1 MIEVTVHYGNHNK
14 YQIELPSTTK
24 VGLLSWYLTK
34 IVDLSPNDVLY
45 LIMGG
50 YIIGSPALPFSK
62 ILADCNIINDRCVVS
77 MVLRDAGIKYPDSD
91 LYTSIRNSNWIQ
103 KNGAATSAS
112 SNGAVPLN
120 MTTFFQSMGLDP
132 NSLVDIQVSL
142 TETEYEQHITQLSGP
157 VEDPC
162 SICHNAIDEGVSLSC
177 GHPFHDNCIRE
188 WLTSRSV
195 RCPSCNYD
203 VRTEQE

>member
-34 IVDLSPNDVLY
+34 IIDLNANDVLY

-62 ILADCNIINDRCVVS
+62 TLADCNIINDRCVIS
-77 MVLRDAGIKYPDSD
+77 MVLRDASIKYPDAD
-91 LYTSIRNSNWIQ
+91 LYTSSRNSNWIQ
-103 KNGAATSAS
+103 KNGVNTPAS
-112 SNGAVPLN
+112 SNLLN
-120 MTTFFQSMGLDP
+120 MTTFFQSIGFDP
-132 NSLVDIQVSL
+132 NSLSDVQVSL

-157 VEDPC
+157 VEAPC
-162 SICHNAIDEGVSLSC
+162 SICHNTIDDEGVSLSC

-195 RCPSCNYD
+195 RCPSCNHD
-203 VRTEQE
+203 VRNERE

>member
-34 IVDLSPNDVLY
+34 IIDLNANDVLY

-50 YIIGSPALPFSK
+50 YVIGSPSLPFSK
-62 ILADCNIINDRCVVS
+62 TLADCNIINDRCVVS
-77 MVLRDAGIKYPDSD
+77 MVLRDASIKYPDAD
-91 LYTSIRNSNWIQ
+91 LYTSIQNSNWIQ
-103 KNGAATSAS
+103 KNGVSTSTA
-112 SNGAVPLN
+112 NGLN
-120 MTTFFQSMGLDP
+120 MTTFFQSIGFDP
-132 NSLVDIQVSL
+132 NSLSDVQVSL
-142 TETEYEQHITQLSGP
+142 TETEYERHVTQLSGP
-157 VEDPC
+157 VEDTC
-162 SICHNAIDEGVSLSC
+162 SICHNAIDEGVTLSC

-203 VRTEQE
+203 VRNERE

>member
-14 YQIELPSTTK
+14 YQIELPTTTK

-34 IVDLSPNDVLY
+34 IIDLNANDVLY

-50 YIIGSPALPFSK
+50 HVIGSPDLPFSK
-62 ILADCNIINDRCVVS
+62 TLADCNIINDQCVVS
-77 MVLRDAGIKYPDSD
+77 MVLRDASIKYPDAD
-91 LYTSIRNSNWIQ
+91 LYTSTRNSKWIQ
-103 KNGAATSAS
+103 KNVNISAS
-112 SNGAVPLN
+112 SNVLN
-120 MTTFFQSMGLDP
+120 MTTFFQSIGFDP
-132 NSLVDIQVSL
+132 NSLSDVQVSL

-195 RCPSCNYD
+195 RCPSCNHD
-203 VRTEQE
+203 VRNERE